1 MRPIEV
7 VRERFSQLVA
17 TMSPRDRWLFM
28 GLVLTV
34 YGSVLAGGWYLGHG
48 VLGDVRSRIDREEQT
63 LASLSGMA
71 SDQESAASEVTR
83 IEAELKKNAGVDLS
97 TYAEKAA
104 QKVGIAP
111 SLQVRERE
119 TSADGNLESKTFSV
133 DVQKVSLTQVKDFLF
148 ELEGN
153 GYPLRVT
160 GARFKTTTLAGVKV
174 LNVSLDVTAFRLL
187 EVAVEAP

>member
-1 MRPIEV
+1 MRPFEL

-48 VLGDVRSRIDREEQT
+48 VLGDARSRIDREEQT

-71 SDQESAASEVTR
+71 SDQEAAAAEVTR

-104 QKVGIAP
+104 QKVGISP

-133 DVQKVSLTQVKDFLF
+133 DVQKVSLQQVKDFLF

-153 GYPLRVT
+153 GYPLKVT

-187 EVAVEAP
+187 EVAAEAP

>member
-1 MRPIEV
+1 MRPVEMV
-7 VRERFSQLVA
+7 KERFSQLVA

-34 YGSVLAGGWYLGHG
+34 YAAILGGLWYFGHG
-48 VLGDVRSRIDREEQT
+48 FLADVRSRIDSEQQT

-71 SDQESAASEVTR
+71 SDQAEAATEVAH
-83 IEAELKKNAGVDLS
+83 IEAELKKNAGTDLS
-97 TYAEKAA
+97 TFVEKAA
-104 QKVGIAP
+104 QKIGIST

-133 DVQKVSLTQVKDFLF
+133 EVQKISLQQVKDFLY
-148 ELEGN
+148 ELEST
-153 GYPLRVT
+153 GYPLKVT

-174 LNVSLDVTAFRLL
+174 LNVSLDVTAFRLI
-187 EVAVEAP
+187 EIATETP